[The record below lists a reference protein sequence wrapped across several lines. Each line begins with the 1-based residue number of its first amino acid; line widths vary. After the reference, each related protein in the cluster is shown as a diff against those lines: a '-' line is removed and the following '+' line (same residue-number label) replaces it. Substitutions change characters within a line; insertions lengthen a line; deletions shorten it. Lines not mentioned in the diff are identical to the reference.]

1 MQQKM
6 YVNLL
11 WTNWHLKLPY
21 ENVLQNPME
30 YGICRIF
37 YILNTIIE
45 YSMELAILQI
55 LYLPDPIKYSIADS

>member
-1 MQQKM
+1 
-6 YVNLL
+6 
-11 WTNWHLKLPY
+11 
-21 ENVLQNPME
+21 ME